1 MEGVHNNR
9 NEKRKR
15 EREREQSKKNADS
28 LSGLVLIVDVQD
40 RLDRREIILVDQAPR
55 GERITVEKMA
65 TYKRSNNKN
74 GQKQGE
80 K

>member
-28 LSGLVLIVDVQD
+28 LSGLVLVVDVQD

-55 GERITVEKMA
+55 GERIMVEKMA

-74 GQKQGE
+74 CQKRE